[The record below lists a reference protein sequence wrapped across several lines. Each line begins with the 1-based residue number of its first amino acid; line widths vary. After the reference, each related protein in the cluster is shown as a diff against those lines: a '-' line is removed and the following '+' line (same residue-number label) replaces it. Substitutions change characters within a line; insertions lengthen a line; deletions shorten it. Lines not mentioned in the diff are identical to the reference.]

1 MAELTSSTREAARR
15 LGVSDTTMH
24 KAERTGR
31 ITRER
36 DGQWDITKTRA
47 RLLDTADPQRSAL
60 AGSAAAEGTPFA
72 RLKVAQLAL
81 KVEAQRLALDESKG
95 RLLDVAT
102 ANATIDEI
110 ASTMRDA
117 LLRGSARGRS
127 RWRSRS
133 RVCRYGRGWWGS
145 RWCRRRRLGRRSRR
159 RRCGHRYSRCR
170 GARRR

>member
-31 ITRER
+31 ITREP
-36 DGQWDITKTRA
+36 DGQWNIAKTRA
-47 RLLDTADPQRSAL
+47 RLLETSDPQRSAL

-95 RLLDVAT
+95 RLPLASRGFRLVERVRGGRQERTKPIRPFTEAMQKPFNTQMTSQTKT
-102 ANATIDEI
+102 AKLKPA
-110 ASTMRDA
+110 
-117 LLRGSARGRS
+117 
-127 RWRSRS
+127 
-133 RVCRYGRGWWGS
+133 
-145 RWCRRRRLGRRSRR
+145 
-159 RRCGHRYSRCR
+159 
-170 GARRR
+170 

>member
-1 MAELTSSTREAARR
+1 MAELTSSTREAVRR

-31 ITRER
+31 ITREP
-36 DGQWDITKTRA
+36 DGQWDIAKTRA
-47 RLLDTADPQRSAL
+47 RLLDNADPQRSPIS
-60 AGSAAAEGTPFA
+60 GRTNAEATPFA

-102 ANATIDEI
+102 ANAMIDEI

-133 RVCRYGRGWWGS
+133 RGCRHGRGRWGG
-145 RWCRRRRLGRRSRR
+145 RWCRRYRLGRRRR
-159 RRCGHRYSRCR
+159 RRGRGHRYSRCR

>member
-31 ITRER
+31 ITREP
-36 DGQWDITKTRA
+36 DGRWDITKTRA
-47 RLLDTADPQRSAL
+47 RLLDTADPQRSPL
-60 AGSAAAEGTPFA
+60 SGGTAAEGTPFA

-102 ANATIDEI
+102 ANATLSEYPK
-110 ASTMRDA
+110 AQT
-117 LLRGSARGRS
+117 SA
-127 RWRSRS
+127 
-133 RVCRYGRGWWGS
+133 
-145 RWCRRRRLGRRSRR
+145 
-159 RRCGHRYSRCR
+159 
-170 GARRR
+170 